1 MSEHSANIDSL
12 PLFLAHA
19 LVVEEEAVEN
29 YEELAHVLKAHHNDE
44 VAALFEQMA
53 AFGRKHADEVRQR
66 AQGTSLP
73 KLAPWEYQWPDGLS
87 PEAGGAADAHYLM
100 NTAHALRLAM
110 NNEQRARDFY
120 ASVAEYSTDAAVRKL
135 AAEFA
140 AEEAEHL
147 QLLQDWLARCPDD
160 PEDWRDDP
168 DEAHMPE

>member
-1 MSEHSANIDSL
+1 MSEASAKIDSL

-29 YEELAHVLKAHHNDE
+29 YEELAHVLKAHHNDA
-44 VAALFEQMA
+44 VAALFGQMA
-53 AFGRKHADEVRQR
+53 EFGRKHADEVRQL
-66 AQGTSLP
+66 AEQFSLP
-73 KLAPWEYQWPDGLS
+73 KLAPWAYHWPDGLS

-100 NTAHALRLAM
+100 NTAHALQLAM
-110 NNEQRARDFY
+110 ENERRARDFY
-120 ASVAEYSTDAAVRKL
+120 ASVAEHSPDAEVRRL

-147 QLLQDWLARCPDD
+147 QLLRDWLARCPDD
-160 PEDWRDDP
+160 PEHWPDDP